1 MIAFFPG
8 KFQPPHLGHII
19 TIMDLYDKYDKIII
33 AITDDVPRV
42 SSSTERKSIFERVF
56 RHLEKVEVVLI
67 PGVLT
72 KYKTTTDLPHFDVC
86 LSGNEDVIDRMKRLG
101 KKVTKVPRSVG
112 IGYSG
117 REIRKLIIK
126 D

>member
-42 SSSTERKSIFERVF
+42 SSSTERKSIFEHVF

-72 KYKTTTDLPHFDVC
+72 RYKTTTDLPHFDVC
-86 LSGNEDVIDRMKRLG
+86 LSGNEDVIARMKKLG

-117 REIRKLIIK
+117 REIRKLIT
-126 D
+126 

>member
-8 KFQPPHLGHII
+8 KFQPPHLGHVL
-19 TIMDLYDKYDKIII
+19 TIMDLYDKYDKVIV
-33 AITDDVPRV
+33 AITDDAPRV

-56 RHLEKVEVVLI
+56 RYLEKVEVVLI

-72 KYKTTTDLPHFDVC
+72 QYKTTTDLPHFDVC
-86 LSGNEDVIDRMKRLG
+86 LSGNEDVIAKMKKLG
-101 KKVTKVPRSVG
+101 KKATKVPRSIG

-117 REIRKLIIK
+117 REIRKLIT
-126 D
+126 